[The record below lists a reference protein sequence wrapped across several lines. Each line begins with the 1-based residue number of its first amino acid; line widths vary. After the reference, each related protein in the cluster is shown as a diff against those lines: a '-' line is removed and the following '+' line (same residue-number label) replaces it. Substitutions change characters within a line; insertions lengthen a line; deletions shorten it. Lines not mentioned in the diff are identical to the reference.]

1 MPDFIS
7 FTGVAPD
14 SQSTLTHWF
23 RQPLKSPLML
33 LSYCLLYCAHRDLIG
48 GILGND
54 DHYFKA
60 RNLQLINA
68 ALEDRATALADETI
82 IAVVSMA
89 MYEVGLS
96 LL

>member
-1 MPDFIS
+1 
-7 FTGVAPD
+7 
-14 SQSTLTHWF
+14 
-23 RQPLKSPLML
+23 ML
-33 LSYCLLYCAHRDLIG
+33 LSYCLLYCAHRDLIV

-68 ALEDRATALADETI
+68 ALENRSTALADETI

-89 MYEVGLS
+89 MYEVCFLFQPS
-96 LL
+96 LEKPLMCSRTSGAVIKL